1 MLHAVENSKTTRARQ
16 YAQPAKRDEHD
27 EFHRK
32 NNLQAEDEITS
43 IVLGPMEFFNPE
55 ASLNFWLDLIGES
68 NLGIKS
74 EKTELVE
81 FKLWAKRKSIEP
93 DGLIVYKNGGRKYI
107 FLLEVKWNADLSE
120 NQLEN
125 QWDYFL
131 NNRERQNATHIFLGK
146 DVKDAIQV
154 RNDRIGKNDHKISVL
169 SWQKFRHFL
178 NRLPEG
184 RYPREFVRW
193 AKLAETFLEKCGVI
207 DFGGFGQILHSHK
220 ELPPGFSCSSSSIFW
235 HPFSGFSGYCIN
247 SDLAHQDSIFFN
259 QGENNEW
266 E

>member
-27 EFHRK
+27 ELHRK
-32 NNLQAEDEITS
+32 YNLQAEDEITS
-43 IVLGPMEFFNPE
+43 IVIGPMEFFNPE
-55 ASLNFWLDLIGES
+55 VSLNFWLDLIGES
-68 NLGIKS
+68 NSGIKS
-74 EKTELVE
+74 ENRTELVE
-81 FKLWAKRKSIEP
+81 FKLWAKRSFIEP
-93 DGLIVYKNGGRKYI
+93 DGLIVYKNGGQKYI
-107 FLLEVKWNADLSE
+107 FLLEVKWNAELSE
-120 NQLEN
+120 KQLEK
-125 QWDYFL
+125 QWDSFL
-131 NNRERQNATHIFLGK
+131 NKRERQNATHIFLGK

-154 RNDRIGKNDHKISVL
+154 RNDRQKRDHKITVL
-169 SWQKFRHFL
+169 SWQKFRNFL
-178 NRLPEG
+178 NKLPEC

-207 DFGGFGQILHSHK
+207 DFGGFGQILNSYK
-220 ELPPGFSCSSSSIFW
+220 ELPPGFSCSSRGIFW
-235 HPFSGFSGYCIN
+235 HQFSGFSGYYIN